1 MGDFSLFIKRF
12 YRIGWSVERMQKA
25 KMQILQKQK
34 KGRIMRKSKYVLCDS
49 KNSKFVKE
57 QEASRLLSS
66 LVIKIPLNEI
76 S

>member
-1 MGDFSLFIKRF
+1 
-12 YRIGWSVERMQKA
+12 MQKA